1 MRLSRAAWLMHRWSS
16 TQGHMLAYSRVA
28 VLAIAASTLAL
39 WPNQSQAQQTT
50 LSQSDPRP
58 VAYAALRQGEVTI
71 DGRLDDAAW
80 AAATPITN
88 LIQSSPDEGKP
99 PTQRTEIRILYDAA
113 AIYIAARMYDSM
125 GAKGVRSALAR
136 RDQVM
141 NGDNN
146 LTSDHIA
153 FVFDT
158 FRDKNSRTWFELNPD
173 GVKGDHQNGDASY
186 DPVWEG
192 AAKIDSLGWTAEFRI
207 PFSQL
212 RFSRDPKQV
221 WGMQIWRTMD
231 RRNEQDMWAF
241 WRSNE
246 YGGPAYFGTL
256 EGITVNSRPRQVELV
271 PYATS
276 RGKLERAQPGD
287 PFHSNSEL
295 TYRVGGDVK
304 VNLTSN
310 LTLDGTVNPDFGQV
324 EVDPAVVNLSVFE
337 TTFNEKRPFFVSNSQ
352 YFSTGGLSC
361 FFCSNV
367 SSLSLIYTR
376 RIGRSPQLS
385 GLLAGES
392 DFMDAADA
400 TTILGAGK
408 VTGRTSNGISVGVLD
423 ALTDRESAKFRP
435 VGSTITA
442 SEEVE
447 PLANYFISRLQKD
460 FRGGNTRIGT
470 ITTMVNRDLTTP
482 DEVARLRSNAQAA
495 GLDLDHHW
503 ANREYSFNVQT
514 ALTHV
519 GGDTAA
525 INLAQLSS
533 ARYYQRPGRTETGDG
548 LFSTEY
554 DPTRRDLYGYGFY
567 ARVAKET
574 GNWLWETTQNWRSPG
589 FEAND
594 LGVLGRADYKWMV
607 ANLFRQWTTPGSW
620 YRQAYTIWGAQQQVN
635 YEGDRNDMDYHVWGQ
650 VVFKNYMNFNGFVL
664 LHPSYYNERLTRGGP
679 TEINYGYNMLSLNYG
694 TDTRARAVGN
704 VQVQIIR
711 PVDNTEGGRVFY
723 SPSLTLKPSSR
734 VLVSL
739 APSLDIDNTAQQ
751 YVDAVTDPTVAPAF
765 AGTRYIFGRLQQKT
779 FSMDTRVNMTF
790 TPNLTL
796 EMFAQP
802 FLASGKYSSFKE
814 FAEVKSR
821 RMNFFGRDNGS
832 TVATNRDAQT
842 GALTGYTIDPDGP
855 GPASPFT
862 FDNPD
867 FNLRSLRG
875 TGVLRWEYRPGSTL
889 YFVWTQERDGSDQF
903 GNFDFNRDRSALFR
917 DRPTNIFQIKGTY
930 WIGR

>member
-1 MRLSRAAWLMHRWSS
+1 M
-16 TQGHMLAYSRVA
+16 
-28 VLAIAASTLAL
+28 
-39 WPNQSQAQQTT
+39 AQ
-50 LSQSDPRP
+50 
-58 VAYAALRQGEVTI
+58 AALRQGEITI
-71 DGRLDDAAW
+71 DGRIDEPAW
-80 AAATPITN
+80 AAAKPITE
-88 LIQSSPDEGKP
+88 LVQSQPEEGKP
-99 PTQRTEIRILYDAA
+99 PSQKTEIRILYDDAA
-113 AIYIAARMYDSM
+113 LYIAARMYDSL

-146 LTSDHIA
+146 LTSDRIA

-158 FRDKNSRTWFELNPD
+158 FRDKNSRNWFELNPD

-192 AAKIDSLGWTAEFRI
+192 ASKIDSLGWTAEFRI

-212 RFSRDPKQV
+212 RFSRSTDQT
-221 WGMQIWRTMD
+221 WGMQIWREVN

-256 EGITVNSRPRQVELV
+256 EGIKVSSRPRQVELV
-271 PYATS
+271 PYATTRS
-276 RGKLERAQPGD
+276 KLERVQPGD
-287 PFHSNSEL
+287 PYHSTNEML
-295 TYRVGGDVK
+295 YRAGGDVK

-337 TTFNEKRPFFVSNSQ
+337 TTFQEKRPFFVSNSQ
-352 YFSTGGLSC
+352 YFSTGGFSC
-361 FFCSNV
+361 YFCSNV

-376 RIGRSPQLS
+376 RIGRSPQLA
-385 GLLAGES
+385 GLVAGQS

-408 VTGRTSNGISVGVLD
+408 VTGRTASGITVGLLD
-423 ALTDRESAKFRP
+423 AVTNRESARFRP
-435 VGSTITA
+435 VGSTLDET
-442 SEEVE
+442 EEVE
-447 PLANYFISRLQKD
+447 PLTNYFIGRLRKD
-460 FRGGNTRIGT
+460 FNNGNTRIGT
-470 ITTMVNRDLTTP
+470 ITTLVNRALTNP
-482 DEVARLRSNAQAA
+482 DEVARLRSNAQAG

-514 ALTHV
+514 ALTHI

-525 INLAQLSS
+525 INRAQLAS
-533 ARYYQRPGRTETGDG
+533 ARYYQRPGRTVTTDG
-548 LFSTEY
+548 LFSTTF
-554 DPTRRDLYGYGFY
+554 DPTRRNLYGYGFY

-574 GNWLWETTQNWRSPG
+574 GNWLWEATQNWRSPG

-594 LGVLGRADYKWMV
+594 LGVLGRADYKWSLF
-607 ANLFRQWTTPGSW
+607 NIFRQWTTPGSW
-620 YRQAYTIWGAQQQVN
+620 YRNMYTIWGAQTQN
-635 YEGDRNDMDYHVWGQ
+635 NFDGDKNEGDVHVWWQ
-650 VVFKNYMNFNGFVL
+650 ATFKNYMNVSTFL
-664 LHPSYYNERLTRGGP
+664 LFHPSTYDERLTRGGP
-679 TEINYGYNMLSLNYG
+679 TVIHYGYNMWSTNFG
-694 TDTRARAVGN
+694 TDSRKSIVGN
-704 VQVQIIR
+704 AQVQVIR
-711 PVDNTEGGRVFY
+711 PVDNTEGGRVAY
-723 SPSLTLKPSSR
+723 YPSVTLKPSQR
-734 VLVSL
+734 VLLTL

-751 YVDAVTDPTVAPAF
+751 YVTSVSDPTVASQF
-765 AGTRYIFGRLQQKT
+765 AGTRYVFGRLQQKT
-779 FSMDTRVNMTF
+779 FSMDTRVNVTF

-821 RMNFFGRDNGS
+821 HMFFFGRDNGS
-832 TVATNRDAQT
+832 SVARNVDPQT
-842 GALTGYTIDPDGP
+842 GDVSYTIDPDGT
-855 GPASPFT
+855 GPAAPFN

-889 YFVWTQERDGSDQF
+889 YFVWTQERDGFDQF
-903 GNFDFNRDRSALFR
+903 GDFNFSRDRSALFR
-917 DRPTNIFQIKGTY
+917 DRPTNVFQIKGTY